1 MRRRR
6 GADRPECRRQVVEGG
21 AAGRYDGEWDTKFS
35 CHEPSI
41 SAWVRQE
48 PSQLRRQVRQITME
62 QGLRTR
68 TAVSTRITRIRLAFG
83 TRCEAM
89 GVQPS
94 IGTVDDAYDG
104 TMARWQKAFSLGGN
118 ASRSTAGLGKQKRRP
133 GEQSSRGLG
142 LVAACIV
149 VTTALASVRRT
160 ISKGAYELSQ
170 ASPMS
175 SNPTTCFKKVK
186 LSGQWG
192 TFNASQCCCYKLQ
205 ARQRNG
211 RSASKQVG
219 HSA

>member
-1 MRRRR
+1 MGTPRAIPTTTPSTPNHDGAGFTNKDCGVDKNHSDQASVWYTMRSNGCSTLHRN
-6 GADRPECRRQVVEGG
+6 GG
-21 AAGRYDGEWDTKFS
+21 RCLRWHDG
-35 CHEPSI
+35 
-41 SAWVRQE
+41 
-48 PSQLRRQVRQITME
+48 TMA
-62 QGLRTR
+62 RWH
-68 TAVSTRITRIRLAFG
+68 
-83 TRCEAM
+83 
-89 GVQPS
+89 
-94 IGTVDDAYDG
+94 DG

-118 ASRSTAGLGKQKRRP
+118 ASRSTAGLGKQKWRP

-192 TFNASQCCCYKLQ
+192 TFNASQCCCDKLK
-205 ARQRNG
+205 ARQRHG

>member
-1 MRRRR
+1 MMALSEKSEMRRRR

-118 ASRSTAGLGKQKRRP
+118 ASRSTAGLENKNG
-133 GEQSSRGLG
+133 G
-142 LVAACIV
+142 LVSSLHVDWVLLRPVSSSQRHWPAFAEQFRK
-149 VTTALASVRRT
+149 ALT
-160 ISKGAYELSQ
+160 
-170 ASPMS
+170 
-175 SNPTTCFKKVK
+175 N
-186 LSGQWG
+186 
-192 TFNASQCCCYKLQ
+192 
-205 ARQRNG
+205 
-211 RSASKQVG
+211 
-219 HSA
+219 